1 MFSLAY
7 THAVVLMIRQE
18 HFLDPTAHHLPHHFL
33 LSCKTPWKSCPQSL
47 SHSSPPVPLKPTPV
61 ASPPLYPRNYTCQG
75 QKWLLWSD
83 PKVSWSLLPCP
94 SAGFDIIDSSFLH
107 TSLGIQNT
115 KLSWFS
121 SYLTSCSLSFYLIRP
136 LLPVFFSCW
145 SALRFS
151 CWPSSLLLLP
161 SLLEISSSLMA
172 WKISSERLITPK
184 FLSPT
189 QTLFL
194 NSKPL
199 FPIIYSVSS
208 VIYCTCLK
216 LSVYSSPK
224 MAASPTNF

>member
-1 MFSLAY
+1 MLLFWWSDKNTFLTQLPIIFHIIFCCPAKLLERVVHNHCLIPLLPFLWNPLQLLHPHYTLETILAK
-7 THAVVLMIRQE
+7 V
-18 HFLDPTAHHLPHHFL
+18 
-33 LSCKTPWKSCPQSL
+33 KSDFCD
-47 SHSSPPVPLKPTPV
+47 
-61 ASPPLYPRNYTCQG
+61 
-75 QKWLLWSD
+75 SD
-83 PKVSWSLLPCP
+83 PKVSWSHLPCP
-94 SAGFDIIDSSFLH
+94 SAGFDIIDSSSLH

-121 SYLTSCSLSFYLIRP
+121 SCLTSCSLSFYLIRP
-136 LLPVFFSCW
+136 LLPIFFSCW

-151 CWPSSLLLLP
+151 CWSSSLLLLP

-172 WKISSERLITPK
+172 WKIPSERLITPN

-189 QTLFL
+189 QTPFL

-216 LSVYSSPK
+216 LNVFSSPK